1 VKNQQEQNLEKII
14 AFVTLLSMLYS
25 PERSDSLFKILNKV
39 KGVLGTIEGGVYH
52 Q

>member
-1 VKNQQEQNLEKII
+1 AKNPQEHQLEQVI
-14 AFVTLLSMLYS
+14 AFMTLLSMMYS
-25 PERSDSLFKILNKV
+25 PERSDGLFKILNKV